1 MKKARCRT
9 VHVIFYPLCEK
20 SGGQPCL
27 CDCGRDFHSDGGLWG
42 EQRAWGSMSG
52 EHCRS
57 GAGPFFSIKGQIV
70 F

>member
-1 MKKARCRT
+1 M
-9 VHVIFYPLCEK
+9 HVIFYPLCEK
-20 SGGQPCL
+20 RGASRAFVT
-27 CDCGRDFHSDGGLWG
+27 GRDFQVSHSDGGLWG